1 MSKIRNSRER
11 ALEWGSAN
19 RPKFSNKLS
28 IPNET
33 EGNDGDI
40 QLRQTNLGGKLFGK
54 LGGKWLDVP
63 FSVDGITKIGT
74 NLSNYLSIDRDSIDI
89 YKNDIKVATFGETT
103 TVKDINLTGKIVVT
117 STGTQN
123 VVMGTGNADA
133 GEDNIVLGVNAG
145 TNLGS
150 GSVRNTF
157 IGTLAGNDM
166 VSGDENIYIGYQAG
180 HVSDAGSYNVSI
192 GALSTPAMTTSGA
205 STGSLNTVL
214 GTNAGKVLV
223 NGNGNT
229 YIGALITA
237 GGTSVENEVVLS
249 GYDRVTFATGQGT
262 NTVTLGNNACTDI
275 YCSQDAG
282 ATVRCGKIISELA
295 TANEFIITST
305 SNTVG
310 DAAALHLQ
318 RAHTTSVVD
327 DDGDIGEIVFKSWD
341 GDTEYLASAMI
352 RCVANGTHSNDS
364 VPADLQF
371 WTRDTATS
379 GGHKQRMIIDRDG
392 KVGIGTNNPLTN
404 LHVEGASGE
413 GIITI
418 SNLDDD
424 IQNGDS
430 LGTIQFQSNDESAN
444 PPTNSIVAKIEAKG
458 YAATNGQHP
467 ADIVFSTTHL
477 NTLTERMVIHRDG
490 NVGIGIADPLAKF
503 HVYGSG
509 GQTFYNENTAL
520 SNTQRCEFL
529 AVAKK
534 DNNDGGV
541 TATNNYGGVGVVY
554 NASPSNGTDQAVGY
568 LRLDSSDLAN
578 NYIWMDD
585 DGDLRVAAGGGFSDC
600 GTQGGNTFD
609 QTSSDE
615 RIKDID
621 SNPFPYGLA
630 EINKLV
636 PIKYKFNNTKNP
648 IDKLGF
654 GAQTTNSIIPESVF
668 ITGQCID
675 GYTPKMVDKKDS
687 NGNIIKEKESI
698 PNSDDRTKM
707 VMEYK
712 QIIPVLVKAVQELS
726 TKMDTMQTEINNLK

>member
-249 GYDRVTFATGQGT
+249 GYDR
-262 NTVTLGNNACTDI
+262 
-275 YCSQDAG
+275 
-282 ATVRCGKIISELA
+282 
-295 TANEFIITST
+295 
-305 SNTVG
+305 
-310 DAAALHLQ
+310 
-318 RAHTTSVVD
+318 
-327 DDGDIGEIVFKSWD
+327 
-341 GDTEYLASAMI
+341 
-352 RCVANGTHSNDS
+352 
-364 VPADLQF
+364 
-371 WTRDTATS
+371 
-379 GGHKQRMIIDRDG
+379 
-392 KVGIGTNNPLTN
+392 
-404 LHVEGASGE
+404 
-413 GIITI
+413 
-418 SNLDDD
+418 
-424 IQNGDS
+424 
-430 LGTIQFQSNDESAN
+430 
-444 PPTNSIVAKIEAKG
+444 
-458 YAATNGQHP
+458 
-467 ADIVFSTTHL
+467 
-477 NTLTERMVIHRDG
+477 
-490 NVGIGIADPLAKF
+490 
-503 HVYGSG
+503 
-509 GQTFYNENTAL
+509 
-520 SNTQRCEFL
+520 
-529 AVAKK
+529 
-534 DNNDGGV
+534 
-541 TATNNYGGVGVVY
+541 
-554 NASPSNGTDQAVGY
+554 
-568 LRLDSSDLAN
+568 
-578 NYIWMDD
+578 
-585 DGDLRVAAGGGFSDC
+585 
-600 GTQGGNTFD
+600 
-609 QTSSDE
+609 
-615 RIKDID
+615 
-621 SNPFPYGLA
+621 
-630 EINKLV
+630 
-636 PIKYKFNNTKNP
+636 
-648 IDKLGF
+648 
-654 GAQTTNSIIPESVF
+654 
-668 ITGQCID
+668 
-675 GYTPKMVDKKDS
+675 
-687 NGNIIKEKESI
+687 
-698 PNSDDRTKM
+698 
-707 VMEYK
+707 
-712 QIIPVLVKAVQELS
+712 
-726 TKMDTMQTEINNLK
+726 